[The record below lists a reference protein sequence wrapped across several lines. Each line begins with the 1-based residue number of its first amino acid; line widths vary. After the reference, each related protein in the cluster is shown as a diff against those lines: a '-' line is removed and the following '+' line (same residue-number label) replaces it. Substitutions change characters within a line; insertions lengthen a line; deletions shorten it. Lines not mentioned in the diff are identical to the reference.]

1 MRDLLA
7 GGLLVA
13 VAFLLAVARSPAARG
28 PATPAPGTPTPA
40 FPAAGGPPAPPGGQA
55 ATPDPGGTRVGPWAP
70 PEPSPPPAPSPTPS
84 PSPSPAGLSDAELA
98 GLGVNEVGRVLVVEW
113 HQIKDRDGRWE
124 NSLSTFRAQLR
135 ELHARG
141 YRPISVEEF
150 IEGTFPI
157 PPGTSPV
164 LLTFDDSYKEHF
176 FFAEDG
182 VTPHPDSV
190 VGILEAMEDQDPT
203 WRARALF
210 SFYWPVPFRETDRE
224 LIERKLRWL
233 VEHDFDLSNH
243 TYTHDNLA
251 EMTDE
256 EVVAN
261 LARAEAE
268 LAEVVPDYRVR
279 SITLTQG
286 IWPKNPDL
294 AMAGQWKGFAYDHDI
309 ALEVG
314 FMPTRSPHH
323 AEYDPRAVQ
332 RVQAW
337 VPELRKWVE
346 WLDAEPGRRFVSDG
360 DPATVTYPASFG
372 DVAAPR
378 EGFAVRVYDGA
389 PAPAGGGG

>member
-1 MRDLLA
+1 MRELLA
-7 GGLLVA
+7 GGLIV
-13 VAFLLAVARSPAARG
+13 VAFLLAVARSPASAPSGR
-28 PATPAPGTPTPA
+28 PAPGTV
-40 FPAAGGPPAPPGGQA
+40 APPSPTAGAAPSPPDGEP
-55 ATPDPGGTRVGPWAP
+55 ATPDRDGTLAGPSPATDASRGS
-70 PEPSPPPAPSPTPS
+70 PSPPAPTPS
-84 PSPSPAGLSDAELA
+84 PSPAGPTDAELA
-98 GLGVNEVGRVLVVEW
+98 DLGVNELGRVLVVEW
-113 HQIKDRDGRWE
+113 HQIKERDGRWE

-135 ELHARG
+135 ELHDRG

-157 PPGTSPV
+157 PAGTSPV
-164 LLTFDDSYKEHF
+164 LLTFDDSHKEHF

-190 VGILEAMEDQDPT
+190 VGILQAMEERDPT

-251 EMTDE
+251 KMTDE

-294 AMAGQWKGFAYDHDI
+294 AMAGEWNGFRYDHDI

-323 AEYDPRAVQ
+323 AGYDPRAVQ

-346 WLDAEPGRRFVSDG
+346 WLDAEPGRRLVSDG
-360 DPATVTYPASFG
+360 DPTTVTYPASFR

-378 EGFAVRVYDGA
+378 DGFAVRVYEGA
-389 PAPAGGGG
+389 PAPMGGGD